1 MMIALDVMPWLL
13 PAILTVLVG
22 VGVLL
27 RRHHHAGP
35 ARVVLGAALVLLAAW
50 IGLTLLMALG
60 AIA

>member
-13 PAILTVLVG
+13 PAILTILVG

-27 RRHHHAGP
+27 RRHHRAAA
-35 ARVVLGAALVLLAAW
+35 ARIVLGTALALLAAW
-50 IGLTLLMALG
+50 VVLSLFMALG